1 MTVGRIPSVEGGIQP
16 TIVDAKGDLIA
27 AVAADSLNRL
37 AVGSNDQVLVADSAA
52 STGLAWKS
60 YGAQVVAGK
69 NAIINGGMDVWQR
82 GTTNSM
88 PASTTRSAGFG
99 ADRFQMETGANQATT
114 ISRQSVSDTTNL
126 PSIQYCTRIQRNS
139 GQTGTGTQY
148 FTQSLETANSI
159 PLVGKTVTLSFYA
172 RAGANYSPTSS
183 ILKPTIWSNT
193 TTDSS
198 VWAGGWNTVASP
210 SVTLTTTWQR
220 FSVTGTITAT
230 QTQIAIGFEWSP
242 TGTAGAND
250 YYEVTGVQLEL
261 GSTATPFSRAGG
273 TSYGEQALCMR
284 YFYRQQGQ
292 TTACQLAMAMSRAAG
307 TAYALWNFPVP
318 LRTTTPTLTATNIAA
333 SAAFQASLAGNDYT
347 ADTLGAFAAGSE
359 TKWMITIPTSGATVG
374 WAGWFQINANKTT
387 SYIEVSAEL

>member
-1 MTVGRIPSVEGGIQP
+1 MTRARNTADTQTASGGPVSPSI
-16 TIVDAKGDLIA
+16 
-27 AVAADSLNRL
+27 
-37 AVGSNDQVLVADSAA
+37 
-52 STGLAWKS
+52 
-60 YGAQVVAGK
+60 AGK
-69 NAIINGGMDVWQR
+69 NHIINGGMDIWQR

-88 PASTTRSAGFG
+88 AASTTRSAGFG

-193 TTDSS
+193 TTDSN
-198 VWAGGWNTVASP
+198 VWAGGWNTVTSP

-273 TSYGEQALCMR
+273 TIQGELA
-284 YFYRQQGQ
+284 
-292 TTACQLAMAMSRAAG
+292 ACQRYYWRAFTSTG
-307 TAYALWNFPVP
+307 TSAPIGPGHYYNSTQAWATVKFPVT
-318 LRTTTPTLTATNIAA
+318 LRGTPTLDSSTGSNYYQWVINNAAQYATSVGLNDVGVDSCTIRNT
-333 SAAFQASLAGNDYT
+333 SMTGLSGGQAGTFFVNA
-347 ADTLGAFAAGSE
+347 
-359 TKWMITIPTSGATVG
+359 SGAYLG
-374 WAGWFQINANKTT
+374 F
-387 SYIEVSAEL
+387 SAEL

>member
-1 MTVGRIPSVEGGIQP
+1 MARSRNTADTQTASGGPISP
-16 TIVDAKGDLIA
+16 NI
-27 AVAADSLNRL
+27 
-37 AVGSNDQVLVADSAA
+37 
-52 STGLAWKS
+52 
-60 YGAQVVAGK
+60 AGK
-69 NAIINGGMDVWQR
+69 NAIINGGMDIWQR

-88 PASTTRSAGFG
+88 AASTTRSAGFG

-148 FTQSLETANSI
+148 YTQSLETANSI

-261 GSTATPFSRAGG
+261 GSTATPFETATG
-273 TSYGEQALCMR
+273 TIQGELA
-284 YFYRQQGQ
+284 
-292 TTACQLAMAMSRAAG
+292 ACQRYYWRLTTVQNETIYGTAIANATNAAVVQIINPVPMRTIATSVDYTALALLLPSVAFYAASSLAIAAG
-307 TAYALWNFPVP
+307 SSSTNV
-318 LRTTTPTLTATNIAA
+318 TGITLTA
-333 SAAFQASLAGNDYT
+333 
-347 ADTLGAFAAGSE
+347 
-359 TKWMITIPTSGATVG
+359 SGL
-374 WAGWFQINANKTT
+374 TT
-387 SYIEVSAEL
+387 SRVYWLANNGGSTGYLGLSAEL